1 MEQDVNKELQRLL
14 FMQRERLMV
23 RSSYE
28 HEFDFYDLVAT
39 GEVEEVMRQVREYHI
54 SELRGVGTL
63 SPDRLRNVRYHLII
77 SIAMISRYCI
87 NYGMDVETSY
97 SLSDI
102 YIQKC
107 DAATSTNQLDEI
119 QQMCI
124 EDYCTRMRALRL
136 DNIFSKHVV
145 RAIEYIYSHLQ
156 DRILVPDLSE
166 YLGLNDAYF
175 SKLFK
180 KETGVS
186 VSDFIRIKKI
196 DAAKHMLKHSDYSC
210 LSISQFLSFSTQSHF
225 IQAFKKQTG
234 LTPEEYRKE
243 NFHRA
248 FPKDVKTKQGA
259 SLPVEHTEEELARL
273 LEEAKNKNLAS
284 PTRMPHEEESPAL

>member
-1 MEQDVNKELQRLL
+1 
-14 FMQRERLMV
+14 
-23 RSSYE
+23 
-28 HEFDFYDLVAT
+28 
-39 GEVEEVMRQVREYHI
+39 
-54 SELRGVGTL
+54 
-63 SPDRLRNVRYHLII
+63 
-77 SIAMISRYCI
+77 
-87 NYGMDVETSY
+87 
-97 SLSDI
+97 
-102 YIQKC
+102 
-107 DAATSTNQLDEI
+107 
-119 QQMCI
+119 MCI
-124 EDYCTRMRALRL
+124 RD
-136 DNIFSKHVV
+136 S
-145 RAIEYIYSHLQ
+145 IYSHLQ

-234 LTPEEYRKE
+234 QTPEEYRKE
-243 NFHRA
+243 NFHKA
-248 FPKDVKTKQGA
+248 FPKDVKTKQGS
-259 SLPVEHTEEELARL
+259 SLPIEHTEEELARL

-284 PTRMPHEEESPAL
+284 PTRLPHEEN

>member
-1 MEQDVNKELQRLL
+1 MDQDINKELQRLL
-14 FMQRERLMV
+14 YMQRERLLV

-28 HEFDFYDLVAT
+28 HEFGFYDQVAT
-39 GEVEEVMRQVREYHI
+39 GQYDEVMRQVREYHI

-77 SIAMISRYCI
+77 SIAMVARYCI

-107 DAATSTNQLDEI
+107 DAATTTNELDAI
-119 QQMCI
+119 QQQCC
-124 EDYCTRMRALRL
+124 EDYCKRMRALRM

-145 RAIEYIYSHLQ
+145 LAIEYINSHLQ
-156 DRILVPDLSE
+156 DRILVPELAE

-186 VSDFIRIKKI
+186 VSDFIRLKKI

-210 LSISQFLSFSTQSHF
+210 LNISQFLSFSTQSHF

-234 LTPEEYRKE
+234 LTPEEYRKDY
-243 NFHRA
+243 FHKA
-248 FPKDVKTKQGA
+248 FPKDAKTKQGA
-259 SLPVEHTEEELARL
+259 HLPIEHTEEELAKL
-273 LEEAKNKNLAS
+273 LEEVKKKSAS
-284 PTRMPHEEESPAL
+284 NN

>member
-1 MEQDVNKELQRLL
+1 MNDVNQELQRLL
-14 FMQRERLMV
+14 FMQREHLMV
-23 RSSYE
+23 RSSYD
-28 HEFDFYDLVAT
+28 HEVDFYDLVAT
-39 GEVEEVMRQVREYHI
+39 GQLEEVMRQVREYHI

-63 SPDRLRNVRYHLII
+63 SPDRLKNVRYHLII
-77 SIAMISRYCI
+77 SIAMIARYCI

-107 DAATSTNQLDEI
+107 DAATSTARLDEI
-119 QQMCI
+119 QQQCI

-156 DRILVPDLSE
+156 DRILVPDLSD

-196 DAAKHMLKHSDYSC
+196 DAAKHMLKHSDHSC

-234 LTPEEYRKE
+234 LTPEEYRKQY
-243 NFHRA
+243 FHRA
-248 FPKDVKTKQGA
+248 FPKDQETKQGD
-259 SLPVEHTEEELARL
+259 SLPVEHTEEELTRL
-273 LEEAKNKNLAS
+273 LEESKARNNISSSRKSKD
-284 PTRMPHEEESPAL
+284 E

>member
-1 MEQDVNKELQRLL
+1 MDQDINKELQRLL

-28 HEFDFYDLVAT
+28 HEFGFYDQVAT
-39 GEVEEVMRQVREYHI
+39 GQYDEVMRQVREYHI

-77 SIAMISRYCI
+77 SIAMVARYCI

-107 DAATSTNQLDEI
+107 DAATSTAELDAI
-119 QQMCI
+119 QYQCI
-124 EDYCTRMRALRL
+124 EDYCKRMRALRM

-145 RAIEYIYSHLQ
+145 LAIEYINAHIQ
-156 DRILVPDLSE
+156 DRILVPELAE

-186 VSDFIRIKKI
+186 VSDFIRLKKI

-210 LSISQFLSFSTQSHF
+210 LNISQFLSFSTQSHF

-234 LTPEEYRKE
+234 LTPEEYRKDY
-243 NFHRA
+243 FHKA
-248 FPKDVKTKQGA
+248 FPKDAKANQGA
-259 SLPVEHTEEELARL
+259 HLPIEHTEEELAKL
-273 LEEAKNKNLAS
+273 LEDAKKKKRTSTTDN
-284 PTRMPHEEESPAL
+284 

>member
-1 MEQDVNKELQRLL
+1 MDQDINKELQRLL
-14 FMQRERLMV
+14 FMQREHLMV

-28 HEFDFYDLVAT
+28 HEVDFYDLVAT
-39 GEVEEVMRQVREYHI
+39 GQLEEVMRQVREYHI
-54 SELRGVGTL
+54 SEL
-63 SPDRLRNVRYHLII
+63 
-77 SIAMISRYCI
+77 
-87 NYGMDVETSY
+87 Y

-107 DAATSTNQLDEI
+107 DAATSTAQLDKI
-119 QQMCI
+119 QQQCI

-156 DRILVPDLSE
+156 ERILVPDLSA

-196 DAAKHMLKHSDYSC
+196 EAAKHMLKHSDYSC
-210 LSISQFLSFSTQSHF
+210 LNISQFLSFSTQSHF

-234 LTPEEYRKE
+234 LTPEEYRKQ

-248 FPKDVKTKQGA
+248 FPKDIKSKQGA
-259 SLPVEHTEEELARL
+259 TLPVEHTEEELSRL
-273 LEEAKNKNLAS
+273 LEESKYTNIS
-284 PTRMPHEEESPAL
+284 PS

>member
-1 MEQDVNKELQRLL
+1 MDQDINKELQRLL

-28 HEFDFYDLVAT
+28 HEFGFYDQVAT
-39 GEVEEVMRQVREYHI
+39 GQYDEVMRQVREYHI

-77 SIAMISRYCI
+77 SIAMIARYCI

-107 DAATSTNQLDEI
+107 DAATTTNELDAI
-119 QQMCI
+119 QQQCC
-124 EDYCTRMRALRL
+124 EDYCKRMRALRM

-145 RAIEYIYSHLQ
+145 LAIEYINSHLQ
-156 DRILVPDLSE
+156 DRILVPELAE

-186 VSDFIRIKKI
+186 VSDFIRLKKI

-210 LSISQFLSFSTQSHF
+210 LNISQFLSFSTQSHF

-234 LTPEEYRKE
+234 LTPEEYRKDY
-243 NFHRA
+243 FHKA
-248 FPKDVKTKQGA
+248 FPKDAKTKQGA
-259 SLPVEHTEEELARL
+259 HLPIEHTEEELAQL
-273 LEEAKNKNLAS
+273 LQDAKKRKFNSSEN
-284 PTRMPHEEESPAL
+284 T